1 MFSSSLHNLL
11 TEAVSEQP
19 EILNNQSVEA
29 YLEKIQKYSEIIRI
43 DLNSTLIGFLSFYCN
58 DISNIRS
65 HITFIYIH
73 KDFRGMG
80 FAKSLVRSAIRI
92 SKEKQFKKITIETRD
107 YNKNALQLY
116 QDLGFLISDK
126 KSSIVHLHLDLN
138 KNA

>member
-43 DLNSTLIGFLSFYCN
+43 DFNSTLIGVLSFYCN
-58 DISNIRS
+58 DINNIRS
-65 HITFIYIH
+65 HITFIYIR

-80 FAKSLVRSAIRI
+80 FAKSLVRSAIRV
-92 SKEKQFKKITIETRD
+92 STEKKFKKITIETRD

-126 KSSIVHLHLDLN
+126 KSSTVHLHLDLN

>member
-58 DISNIRS
+58 DINNIRS

-126 KSSIVHLHLDLN
+126 KSSTVHLHLDLN